1 MTLSTTMKLHPED
14 PRLTAYLLGELS
26 PDDAAAVE
34 LAAASDPMVQTALNA
49 TYKVQCVL
57 MGALA
62 PNSTTLLPRQRENI
76 RRAFRG
82 SANAGEIVPFPI
94 QKKSLAPYL
103 MPLGIA
109 AAVALVSWIAFHQPA
124 ASPAPLVTTS
134 APDSPA
140 TTGSEKSLPFAVAIL
155 PAPGPKIPNSTAVA
169 PTKSQLTLNVKALDA
184 ALQDSSGEMYS
195 RLERQLASGP
205 LPDAASLPELVSRG
219 AVSTA
224 DAHELP
230 LPVMAGSGSL
240 GWIYK
245 SVKEQGLRP
254 DTKIV
259 RLEEILNAFDLRPN
273 GTAAIAKGASLA
285 AESFACPWKPSA
297 TLLMIHFQGAINGSR
312 QVEAALNVDPTAV
325 SSFRLLGFSPIRG
338 IENGTLPTSLP
349 AKTGTTLLIEI
360 EPRASATNL
369 GEIRWK
375 VEGSDAAPVPVTR
388 KPDAEPS
395 DDARFASLLASYA
408 LWLTKD
414 EADSIDTELVSGL
427 ARECAAS
434 DLPITRRELLV
445 LVAKT
450 MEL

>member
-1 MTLSTTMKLHPED
+1 
-14 PRLTAYLLGELS
+14 
-26 PDDAAAVE
+26 
-34 LAAASDPMVQTALNA
+34 
-49 TYKVQCVL
+49 
-57 MGALA
+57 
-62 PNSTTLLPRQRENI
+62 
-76 RRAFRG
+76 
-82 SANAGEIVPFPI
+82 
-94 QKKSLAPYL
+94 
-103 MPLGIA
+103 
-109 AAVALVSWIAFHQPA
+109 LVK
-124 ASPAPLVTTS
+124 TS
-134 APDSPA
+134 APDSP
-140 TTGSEKSLPFAVAIL
+140 TTTPAGEPLPFAVAIL

-230 LPVMAGSGSL
+230 LPVLAGSGSL

-273 GTAAIAKGASLA
+273 GTAAIAKGASLT

-338 IENGTLPTSLP
+338 IEDGTLPTSLP

-375 VEGSDAAPVPVTR
+375 VEGTDAAPVPIIR
-388 KPDAEPS
+388 RPDAEPS
-395 DDARFASLLASYA
+395 DDARFASLLASYS

-414 EADSIDTELVSGL
+414 QADSIDTELVSGL

-434 DLPITRRELLV
+434 DLPLQRRELLV
-445 LVAKT
+445 LVART